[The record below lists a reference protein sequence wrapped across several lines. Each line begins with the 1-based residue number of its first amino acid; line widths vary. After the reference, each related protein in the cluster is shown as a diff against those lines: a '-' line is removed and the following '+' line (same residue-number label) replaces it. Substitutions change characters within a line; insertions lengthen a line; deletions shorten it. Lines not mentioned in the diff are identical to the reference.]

1 VSKRALLLAQLGT
14 PDAPTPE
21 AVRRYLAEFLSDFRV
36 VDYPRWLWL
45 PILHGIVLR
54 VRPKKSAVLY
64 RRVWMEEGSPLLV
77 YSQRLQ
83 RTLAQALGSQWQV
96 ALGMRYGNPSLKE
109 ALEELQEAGF
119 DQMVVLP
126 LFPQYSRSTSESVYD
141 KLELLWPKSRRES
154 KVVELR
160 GFATHEGYLEA
171 LAQTAREARERWGEP
186 RHWLLSFHGLPRRYI
201 KQGDPYATQCEAT
214 ARALAAKMDWPE
226 KSWELGY
233 QSRFGP
239 EPWITPNTQERL
251 VALGKAGTESLYV
264 MTPSFTTDCLE
275 TLDEIGELGRA
286 LFQEAGG
293 GDFKL
298 VPCLNDHPAF
308 VTSLLGLVRASLM
321 E

>member
-1 VSKRALLLAQLGT
+1 MSKRALLLAQLGT

-21 AVRRYLAEFLSDFRV
+21 AVRRYLAEFLSDVRV

-45 PILHGIVLR
+45 PLLHGIILR
-54 VRPKKSAVLY
+54 VRPKKSAALY

-77 YSQRLQ
+77 YSRRLQ
-83 RTLAQALGSQWQV
+83 HALAEALGPKWQV

-109 ALEELQEAGF
+109 ALEELKSAGF
-119 DQMVVLP
+119 DELVVLP
-126 LFPQYSRSTSESVYD
+126 LFPQYSRSTTESVYD
-141 KLELLWPKSRRES
+141 KLELVWPKSTRKV

-160 GFATHEGYLEA
+160 SFATQESYLEA
-171 LAQTAREARERWGEP
+171 LVKTAREAQERWGTP
-186 RHWLLSFHGLPRRYI
+186 RHWLLSFHGLPRRYV

-214 ARALAAKMDWPE
+214 ARALAAKMGWLE
-226 KSWELGY
+226 ESWELGY

-251 VALGKAGTESLYV
+251 VELGRAKTESLYV

-275 TLDEIGELGRA
+275 TLDEIGELGREM
-286 LFQEAGG
+286 FQEAGG
-293 GDFKL
+293 GDFRL

-308 VTSLLGLVRASLM
+308 VTSLAGIIRASVVN
-321 E
+321 

>member
-1 VSKRALLLAQLGT
+1 MSERALLLAQLGT

-45 PILHGIVLR
+45 PILRGIVLR
-54 VRPKKSAVLY
+54 VRPKKSAALY

-77 YSQRLQ
+77 YSRRLQ
-83 RTLAQALGSQWQV
+83 RALAEALGSQWKV
-96 ALGMRYGNPSLKE
+96 ALGMRYGNPSLKA
-109 ALEELQEAGF
+109 ALEELQRAGF
-119 DQMVVLP
+119 SELVVLP

-141 KLELLWPKSRRES
+141 KLEILWPKSSRERR
-154 KVVELR
+154 VVELR
-160 GFATHEGYLEA
+160 GFATQESYLEA
-171 LAQTAREARERWGEP
+171 LAQTARESQERWGVP
-186 RHWLLSFHGLPRRYI
+186 RHWLLSFHGLPQRYI

-214 ARALAAKMDWPE
+214 ARALAAKMAWPRE
-226 KSWELGY
+226 SWELGY

-239 EPWITPNTQERL
+239 EPWLTPNTQERL
-251 VALGKAGTESLYV
+251 VALGKAKTESLYV

-308 VTSLLGLVRASLM
+308 VTSLLGLVHASQM
-321 E
+321 D

>member
-21 AVRRYLAEFLSDFRV
+21 AVRRYLAEFLSDVRV

-45 PILHGIVLR
+45 PLLHGIILR
-54 VRPKKSAVLY
+54 VRPKKSAALY

-83 RTLAQALGSQWQV
+83 RALADALGSQWQV
-96 ALGMRYGNPSLKE
+96 ALGMRYGNPSLQE
-109 ALEELQEAGF
+109 ALEELKGAGF
-119 DQMVVLP
+119 SELVVLP

-141 KLELLWPKSRRES
+141 KLELLWPKSTRKV

-160 GFATHEGYLEA
+160 SFATQESYLEA
-171 LAQTAREARERWGEP
+171 LALTAREAQERWGVP
-186 RHWLLSFHGLPRRYI
+186 RHWLLSFHGLPRRYV

-214 ARALAAKMDWPE
+214 ARALAAKMGWPE
-226 KSWELGY
+226 DRWELGY

-251 VALGKAGTESLYV
+251 LKLGKAKTESLYV
-264 MTPSFTTDCLE
+264 MTPSFTSDCLE
-275 TLDEIGELGRA
+275 TLDEIGELGREM
-286 LFQEAGG
+286 FQEAGG
-293 GDFKL
+293 GDFRL
-298 VPCLNDHPAF
+298 LPCLNDHPAF
-308 VTSLLGLVRASLM
+308 VRSLTGIIRASVVD
-321 E
+321 